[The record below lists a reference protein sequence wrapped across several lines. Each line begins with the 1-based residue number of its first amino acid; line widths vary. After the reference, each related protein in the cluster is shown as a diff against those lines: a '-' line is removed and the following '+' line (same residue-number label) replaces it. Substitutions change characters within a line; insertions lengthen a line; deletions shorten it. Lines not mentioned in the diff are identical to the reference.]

1 MALNIIE
8 WLLAKFKSEPEPKM
22 LLPKSTLVNFEL
34 SEVQSLQVRE
44 IFECAL
50 RSENSETGAQ
60 ECLGC
65 GVATHEE
72 MQHESG
78 CIVGHILG
86 MLPVPKEEACEV
98 CPHCGSD
105 LEE

>member
-1 MALNIIE
+1 MSLNIID
-8 WLLAKFKSEPEPKM
+8 WLLAKFKSEPKQQN
-22 LLPKSTLVNFEL
+22 LLPECTSVKFDL
-34 SEVQSLQVRE
+34 SEAQALQMRE

-65 GVATHEE
+65 GVATHEG
-72 MQHESG
+72 MHESG
-78 CIVGHILG
+78 CIVGEVLG
-86 MLPVPKEEACEV
+86 MLPVPKEGACEV